1 MAHQKY
7 SREQMEDM
15 VLRFDRSSLGRKDF
29 CAAEQINIHTF
40 YYWLDK
46 FKKEKAAKL
55 PSFQAVTRPAF
66 ISTQVVQLHYKN
78 QVLLELPADYP
89 IERLTDLI
97 RGLSC

>member
-7 SREQMEDM
+7 SRAQMEDM
-15 VLRFDRSSLGRKDF
+15 VLRFERSGLARKDF

-55 PSFQAVTRPAF
+55 PSFQAVPRPEFNSAQF
-66 ISTQVVQLHYKN
+66 LQLHYKD

-89 IERLTDLI
+89 IDGLSDLI
-97 RGLSC
+97 RRLSC